1 MLFLSDFNPNVP
13 QEPFIRVPILNKTLP
28 VESLNPRLKIGH
40 IEETSSNRKV
50 PLGKGTRKMKK
61 KKTLRLSNIITK
73 SIGRK
78 RSSTWGLTWLMDMNM
93 IMSPP
98 KKRKTLPINSFTHVT
113 YGSGASLLLII
124 FASPAIDWF
133 GHTEPYGQTNK
144 QADKIL
150 SSPVLLLSSRPLG
163 ADKEPPRSSKLHFP
177 GPGRWSLPALGG
189 SLSAPRGREVR
200 SRTGLDETSS
210 VCWFVWPYGSVWPNQ
225 SMAGDAKMMRRR
237 EAPLPWVM

>member
-28 VESLNPRLKIGH
+28 VESLNPRLKIGQ

-98 KKRKTLPINSFTHVT
+98 KKRKTLPINSLTHVT
-113 YGSGASLLLII
+113 NRSLL
-124 FASPAIDWF
+124 PA
-133 GHTEPYGQTNK
+133 
-144 QADKIL
+144 A
-150 SSPVLLLSSRPLG
+150 
-163 ADKEPPRSSKLHFP
+163 
-177 GPGRWSLPALGG
+177 LPALGK
-189 SLSAPRGREVR
+189 PRGAALPALGK
-200 SRTGLDETSS
+200 SRPS
-210 VCWFVWPYGSVWPNQ
+210 
-225 SMAGDAKMMRRR
+225 
-237 EAPLPWVM
+237 PLFYSD